1 MRVGLTALAL
11 LILVMSSAR
20 AYEPV
25 TALDDAFAIPS
36 PMTLP
41 ESILNHPGV
50 EPFLR
55 GTTALI
61 ARSVPFGVN
70 ELAVVTGTAARRFGR
85 FGASVSFSGT
95 GFDLYGDDTEKAG
108 CSLLVGRGFSLGA
121 RLTRYGMRIKGFG
134 NASAWS
140 ADAGVVWHP
149 KHMVYIAGSVEDI
162 TGARLGESREPID
175 GRVHASASWTVVQDV
190 VLFVETVKVRRFD
203 PSTSAG
209 FMVEPAPHFLVGAAG
224 GTEPDRIDFLAAVAV
239 RGARFSYRG
248 SFHRELGYSHGFSM
262 GWGGGQ

>member
-1 MRVGLTALAL
+1 MRVIVAAFACLVLAA
-11 LILVMSSAR
+11 SSAR
-20 AYEPV
+20 AFEPV

-36 PMTLP
+36 SLTIL
-41 ESILNHPGV
+41 ESVHNHPGS
-50 EPFLR
+50 EPFLK

-61 ARSVPFGVN
+61 ARSVPFGVD

-95 GFDLYGDDTEKAG
+95 GFDLYGDDAEKG
-108 CSLLVGRGFSLGA
+108 GISMLVGRGFSTGV
-121 RLTRYGMRIKGFG
+121 RLTRYDMRIKGFG

-149 KHMVYIAGSVEDI
+149 GEKVWLAASVEDI
-162 TGARLGESREPID
+162 AGARLGESREPID
-175 GRVHASASWTVVQDV
+175 GRVRASASWTVAPGA
-190 VLFVETVKVRRFD
+190 VLFIETVRVRRFD

-209 FMVEPAPHFLVGAAG
+209 FMVEPTPYFLVGAAG
-224 GTEPDRIDFLAAVAV
+224 GSEPDRIDFLGAVAV

-248 SFHRELGYSHGFSM
+248 SFHRELGFSHGFSM
-262 GWGGGQ
+262 GWGG